1 MFRELKIAV
10 AQQLNRLKKY
20 ELFRVQIDKN
30 LLWETYLNSF
40 PSGTNPIY
48 KERTNHDCNCC
59 KQFIRAIGDMVA
71 IVDGKIESIWDV
83 QVNDP
88 AYKVVASALS
98 ELVKSRPIENVFLH
112 TEKTAGTDKNF
123 QQLIEG
129 VKTWEHF
136 FVNIPT
142 ECVCSKIDIGG
153 RLSESRS
160 LHNVLFRS
168 LVEITNESIDMV
180 LELISQNS
188 LYRGEEHTFVVKVF
202 KKVKKEFDKFKNNE
216 EKDIFV
222 WSKISTLPESVSKIR
237 NTVIGSLLIDLS
249 EGKDLEP
256 SVGSFESKVA
266 PTNYKRPTALIT
278 KGMIE
283 QARKK
288 IEELGLTSALERR
301 FATIKDITINNI
313 IFANREARKGM
324 SGDIFDDMVSQVP
337 DKIKNLDKIEEI
349 TIDKFI
355 SDVVPKADSI
365 EIMMENKHTGNLMSL
380 IAPVDP
386 TAKKLFKWPNS
397 FSWSYNGELTDSIK
411 ERVKKAGGNVTGDL
425 CCRLAWYNEDDLD
438 FHMVEPGRYEI
449 EFGNKRRKSPCGGI
463 LDIDANGG
471 DGIMKDPVENIYYTS
486 KNIMKE
492 GIYKL
497 FVHQYNRRKT
507 TDVGFEVEIDFMGTI
522 HHFFYPK
529 PMKTGDI
536 VVVAELKYSHSKGI
550 EFIQSLPSS
559 NAVKEVWGISTNV
572 FNKVSV
578 IMNSPNHWD
587 EKAVGNK
594 HYFFMING
602 CLNDGKA
609 RGFFNEFL
617 TEELNE
623 HRKVFEVVG
632 SKMKTEESQ
641 DQLSGLGF
649 SSTQRNSVLCRVKG
663 AFTRTIKIN
672 F

>member
-1 MFRELKIAV
+1 
-10 AQQLNRLKKY
+10 
-20 ELFRVQIDKN
+20 
-30 LLWETYLNSF
+30 
-40 PSGTNPIY
+40 
-48 KERTNHDCNCC
+48 
-59 KQFIRAIGDMVA
+59 
-71 IVDGKIESIWDV
+71 
-83 QVNDP
+83 
-88 AYKVVASALS
+88 
-98 ELVKSRPIENVFLH
+98 
-112 TEKTAGTDKNF
+112 
-123 QQLIEG
+123 
-129 VKTWEHF
+129 
-136 FVNIPT
+136 
-142 ECVCSKIDIGG
+142 
-153 RLSESRS
+153 
-160 LHNVLFRS
+160 
-168 LVEITNESIDMV
+168 
-180 LELISQNS
+180 
-188 LYRGEEHTFVVKVF
+188 
-202 KKVKKEFDKFKNNE
+202 
-216 EKDIFV
+216 
-222 WSKISTLPESVSKIR
+222 
-237 NTVIGSLLIDLS
+237 
-249 EGKDLEP
+249 
-256 SVGSFESKVA
+256 
-266 PTNYKRPTALIT
+266 
-278 KGMIE
+278 MIE

-313 IFANREARKGM
+313 IFANREAHKGM

-536 VVVAELKYSHSKGI
+536 VLVAELKYSHSKGI